1 MCQSCSAVMV
11 LILPF
16 MLLFIDCSILELI
29 VQVFFSSPFLLFLT
43 TFAFYLLL
51 PGLWLFLPASF
62 FLGEFFLVFLPDFF
76 ADFLAE
82 CLADFLAESLLLR
95 VPFLELR
102 EGLPPIWML
111 MIRPSPDN
119 LDSGF

>member
-1 MCQSCSAVMV
+1 MGARLQSITSVQW
-11 LILPF
+11 PF
-16 MLLFIDCSILELI
+16 
-29 VQVFFSSPFLLFLT
+29 T
-43 TFAFYLLL
+43 RL

-102 EGLPPIWML
+102 EGLPPI
-111 MIRPSPDN
+111 
-119 LDSGF
+119 